1 METLQFEEYSKFFIS
16 LLAIIDP
23 PAAIPVFLALTGHRS
38 ESERRRDA
46 GVVSLALV
54 IILLVALYVGELI
67 LRFFGISFGSFR
79 IAGGV
84 LLMLM
89 AFEMMKTKPSVT
101 EIPDGI
107 GVLRRSSDAVVPLAM
122 PLLAGPG
129 AISTVIVYGLR
140 GNTLGHYLALT
151 GCILLHGLVVWIF
164 LRMASQ
170 WRARISDT
178 AISISNKIMSLIMV
192 AVAVEFIANGI
203 KQLFNLT

>member
-1 METLQFEEYSKFFIS
+1 METAAFEVYSKFFIS
-16 LLAIIDP
+16 LLAILDP
-23 PAAIPVFLALTGHRS
+23 PAAIPVFLALTANRS

-46 GVVSLALV
+46 GVVALALV
-54 IILLVALYVGELI
+54 IILLVSLYVGELI

-79 IAGGV
+79 VAGGV

-89 AFEMMKTKPSVT
+89 ALELMKEKPLAIDTSPSPNRV
-101 EIPDGI
+101 
-107 GVLRRSSDAVVPLAM
+107 RRSSDAVVPLAM

-129 AISTVIVYGLR
+129 AISTVILYGLKHS
-140 GNTLGHYLALT
+140 TVGHYLAIS

-170 WRARISDT
+170 LRARISDT
-178 AISISNKIMSLIMV
+178 AITISNKIMSLIMV

-203 KQLFNLT
+203 KQLFGLT

>member
-1 METLQFEEYSKFFIS
+1 MLETLQFEEYSKFFIS

-23 PAAIPVFLALTGHRS
+23 PAAIPVFLALTGNRS

-89 AFEMMKTKPSVT
+89 ALEMMKEKPLVVNS
-101 EIPDGI
+101 P

-129 AISTVIVYGLR
+129 AISAVIVYGLR
-140 GNTLGHYLALT
+140 GNTLGHYAALT
-151 GCILLHGLVVWIF
+151 GCIMLHGLVVWIF

-178 AISISNKIMSLIMV
+178 AISISNKVMGLIMV

-203 KQLFNLT
+203 KQLFKLV

>member
-1 METLQFEEYSKFFIS
+1 MELAPFAEYTKFFIS

-23 PAAIPVFLALTGHRS
+23 PAAVPVFLALTAHRS
-38 ESERRRDA
+38 EAERSRDA
-46 GVVSLALV
+46 RAVSLALV

-89 AFEMMKTKPSVT
+89 ALEMIRHNNIPGSVET
-101 EIPDGI
+101 TP
-107 GVLRRSSDAVVPLAM
+107 VLRRSSDAVVPLAM

-129 AISTVIVYGLR
+129 AISAVIVYGLR
-140 GNTLGHYLALT
+140 GENAWHYVAMT
-151 GCILLHGLVVWIF
+151 ACILLHGIVVWIF
-164 LRMASQ
+164 LRAAAK

-178 AISISNKIMSLIMV
+178 AIAISNKIMGLIMV

>member
-1 METLQFEEYSKFFIS
+1 LGTLPFEEYSKFFIS

-23 PAAIPVFLALTGHRS
+23 PAAIPVFLALTGQRS

-46 GVVSLALV
+46 GAVSLALV
-54 IILLVALYVGELI
+54 IILLVALYIGELI

-89 AFEMMKTKPSVT
+89 ALEMMREKPLAVDTS
-101 EIPDGI
+101 PSPNL
-107 GVLRRSSDAVVPLAM
+107 LRRSSDAVVPLAM

-129 AISTVIVYGLR
+129 AISTVIVYGLK
-140 GNTLGHYLALT
+140 NNALGHYMALT

-164 LRMASQ
+164 LRAASQ
-170 WRARISDT
+170 WRALISDT
-178 AISISNKIMSLIMV
+178 AITISNKIMSLIMV

>member
-1 METLQFEEYSKFFIS
+1 LDTAPFEVYSKFFIS

-23 PAAIPVFLALTGHRS
+23 PAAIPIFLALTVNRS
-38 ESERRRDA
+38 EAERRRDA

-54 IILLVALYVGELI
+54 IILLVSLYVGELI

-89 AFEMMKTKPSVT
+89 ALELMKEKPLAVDTS
-101 EIPDGI
+101 PSPNR
-107 GVLRRSSDAVVPLAM
+107 LRRSSDAVVPLAM

-129 AISTVIVYGLR
+129 AISAVILYGLR
-140 GNTLGHYLALT
+140 DKSLGHYVALT

-178 AISISNKIMSLIMV
+178 AITISNKIMSLIMV

-203 KQLFNLT
+203 KQLFGLT

>member
-1 METLQFEEYSKFFIS
+1 VVIAPFAEYSKFFIS

-23 PAAIPVFLALTGHRS
+23 PAAIPIFLALTANRS
-38 ESERRRDA
+38 ESERSRDA
-46 GVVSLALV
+46 RVVSVALV

-84 LLMLM
+84 LVLMM
-89 AFEMMKTKPSVT
+89 AL
-101 EIPDGI
+101 EIMRDKKISGNADAAVI
-107 GVLRRSSDAVVPLAM
+107 LRRSSDAVVPLAM

-129 AISTVIVYGLR
+129 AISMVIVYGLR
-140 GNTLGHYLALT
+140 GTSIWDYIAMT

-164 LRMASQ
+164 LRAAAQ
-170 WRARISDT
+170 WRARISDA
-178 AISISNKIMSLIMV
+178 AIAISNKIMSLIMV

-203 KQLFNLT
+203 KQLFNLE